1 MMELQGSHRFTA
13 RFDDDVVREA
23 LLTFVVQRTIVE
35 KKMIWGA
42 GGLMLVACLFL
53 LIQAKFTMALLAFV
67 VACFPALFSLIAWQA
82 HASSMKRRYKRMAN
96 RSAEITV
103 DPEGFGIDSSLGQGR
118 LNWNNV
124 TDIWER
130 PKSFMLFSGDNAF
143 NVLPRAAMPR
153 EAQAFLSDRASGQ

>member
-1 MMELQGSHRFTA
+1 MMELHGSHHFTA

-23 LLTFVVQRTIVE
+23 LLTFVIQRTIVE
-35 KKMIWGA
+35 KKMIWAA

-53 LIQAKFTMALLAFV
+53 LIQAKFTFALLAFA

-82 HASSMKRRYKRMAN
+82 HASSLNRRYKRMSG

-103 DPEGFGIDSSLGQGR
+103 DPEGFGVDSSLGQGR

-143 NVLPRAAMPR
+143 NILPRAAMPR
-153 EAQAFLSDRASGQ
+153 EAQNFLSDRASGR

>member
-1 MMELQGSHRFTA
+1 MELHRSHRFTA

-53 LIQAKFTMALLAFV
+53 LIQGNLPMALLSFV

-82 HASSMKRRYKRMAN
+82 HRSSMNRRYKRMN
-96 RSAEITV
+96 DRSAEITV

-143 NVLPRAAMPR
+143 NILPRAAMPR
-153 EAQAFLSDRASGQ
+153 EAQDFLTERASGR

>member
-13 RFDDDVVREA
+13 RFEDHVIREA
-23 LLTFVVQRTIVE
+23 LMTFIVQRTIVE
-35 KKMIWGA
+35 KKVIWMA
-42 GGLMLVACLFL
+42 AGLMLIACLAL
-53 LIQAKFTMALLAFV
+53 LIQGNFTMALMAFI
-67 VACFPALFSLIAWQA
+67 VALFPALFSLVAWQA
-82 HASSMKRRYKRMAN
+82 HASSTSRRYKRMSG

-130 PKSFMLFSGDNAF
+130 PKSFMLFSGTNAF
-143 NVLPRAAMPR
+143 NILPRETMPR
-153 EAQAFLSDRASGQ
+153 EAQVFLSERASSH